1 MMTLEQ
7 ALMIVTEQNNNRNYQ
22 KLNDRI
28 PSRQKVLSY
37 LVWFEWVA

>member
-28 PSRQKVLSY
+28 PSRQKVLRQTEEPNFS
-37 LVWFEWVA
+37 